1 MAPGSAEGGSVSDD
15 PRTSGEALEMVTNAV
30 GPLVDGRRL
39 IAAKVYYI
47 YSTDGHTAD
56 VAVLS
61 LAPNEGARD
70 ALAALIREEEELSAL
85 PHAERRCSFIR
96 NPPTRH

>member
-1 MAPGSAEGGSVSDD
+1 MPERP
-15 PRTSGEALEMVTNAV
+15 PRTSGEALEMVTSAI
-30 GPLVDGRRL
+30 GPLVDGRSL
-39 IAAKVYYI
+39 IAVKVYYV

-61 LAPNEGARD
+61 LAPNERARD

-85 PHAERRCSFIR
+85 PHAEHRCSFTR
-96 NPPTRH
+96 NPPTWH